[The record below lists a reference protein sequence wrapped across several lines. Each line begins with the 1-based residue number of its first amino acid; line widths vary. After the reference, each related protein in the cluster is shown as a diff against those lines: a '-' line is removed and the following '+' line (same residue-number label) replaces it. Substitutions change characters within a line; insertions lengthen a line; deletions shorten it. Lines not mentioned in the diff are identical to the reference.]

1 MLITKIFVFNTS
13 NTKNTPISNVP
24 NVFLSIYCYFS
35 IYYYFFSIFVNML
48 LLLEAYGPNA
58 KCKNSFFIHL
68 FFSLSVQFLF
78 ALSSLSLNP
87 FLFCQIGSTIVVPM
101 VSTPCKATQCHCRRE
116 GGFIFISF
124 SFQIHLSP
132 ISLC

>member
-58 KCKNSFFIHL
+58 KRKNSFFIHL
-68 FFSLSVQFLF
+68 FLSLLVQFLF
-78 ALSSLSLNP
+78 SLSSLSLNP
-87 FLFCQIGSTIVVPM
+87 YLFCQTDSTIVVPT
-101 VSTPCKATQCHCRRE
+101 VSVPRKATQCHCH
-116 GGFIFISF
+116 GFIFISF
-124 SFQIHLSP
+124 SFQICLSP
-132 ISLC
+132 ISLY